1 MWGWLKYLY
10 LRFNHLVTLKNLRSI
25 IATYGSHPSSRGS
38 FYVMSPDR
46 VGKLQS
52 LWASNLPAVT
62 PHYAVKCN
70 PDPKL
75 VGLLRQYGFG
85 FDCASQRELSLMN
98 TNDLVVYANPC
109 KSDRDI
115 AYAKERG
122 SPLTVIDSC
131 EEVDK
136 LDAASYTGG
145 ALVRI
150 KVDDTGS
157 KMPFGAKFGA
167 DVNDVT
173 KIAEYAKKKN
183 IGLQGVSFH
192 VGSESRN
199 PDAHNMAIELAGV
212 QCKKLLSVGHMAT
225 IIDIG
230 GGFMPDKGLFGM
242 QAAGIRE
249 AIFMK
254 RKAGLRFIAEPGRFF
269 ATESQ
274 DLFVQVI
281 GKKPVGANRPGWRY
295 TLDESLYGQFTN
307 ILFDHQEPRW
317 LRIPQREGAKGKRG
331 SGILF
336 GRTCDSLDVIA
347 RSDDMEELEVGDWLW
362 FPHMGAYTTVTA
374 SEFNGFPK
382 PPVFMDT
389 GILPLKSDV
398 NMSSSVG
405 KIQYVKAVS
414 AKEMLA

>member
-1 MWGWLKYLY
+1 
-10 LRFNHLVTLKNLRSI
+10 
-25 IATYGSHPSSRGS
+25 
-38 FYVMSPDR
+38 MSPAR
-46 VGKLQS
+46 VEYLQN
-52 LWASNLPAVT
+52 LWSFNLPAVT
-62 PHYAVKCN
+62 PYYAVKCN

-75 VGLLRQYGFG
+75 IGLLRQYGFG

-98 TNDLVVYANPC
+98 TNDLIVYANPC

-115 AYAKERG
+115 AYAKEKG

-136 LDAASYTGG
+136 LDDASYTGG

-167 DVNDVT
+167 DVDAVY
-173 KIAEYAKKKN
+173 KIAEYAKKRN
-183 IGLQGVSFH
+183 IDLQGISFH
-192 VGSESRN
+192 VGSESGN
-199 PDAHNMAIELAGV
+199 PDAHKMAIELAGE
-212 QCKKLLSVGHMAT
+212 QCKKLLSAGHMAT

-230 GGFMPDKGLFGM
+230 GGFVADRGTFGM
-242 QAAGIRE
+242 QAAGIRS

-269 ATESQ
+269 ATEAQ

-281 GKKPVGANRPGWRY
+281 GKKPAGGSRPGWRY

-317 LRIPQREGAKGKRG
+317 LRIPKREGSVGRRG

-382 PPVFMDT
+382 PPVFTDEYSD
-389 GILPLKSDV
+389 LPPKSHL
-398 NMSSSVG
+398 NMSHSVG
-405 KIQYVKAVS
+405 SIQYVKAVS
-414 AKEMLA
+414 AKEMLR

>member
-1 MWGWLKYLY
+1 
-10 LRFNHLVTLKNLRSI
+10 
-25 IATYGSHPSSRGS
+25 
-38 FYVMSPDR
+38 MSPGR
-46 VGKLQS
+46 VERLQS
-52 LWASNLPAVT
+52 IWSFNLPSVV

-75 VGLLRQYGFG
+75 IGLLRQYGFG
-85 FDCASQRELSLMN
+85 FDCASQRELSLMSPG
-98 TNDLVVYANPC
+98 DSVVYANPC

-115 AYAKERG
+115 AFAKARG

-131 EEVDK
+131 EEIEK
-136 LDAASYTGG
+136 LDEYSYTGG
-145 ALVRI
+145 ALIRI
-150 KVDDTGS
+150 KVDDSGS

-167 DVNDVT
+167 ECD
-173 KIAEYAKKKN
+173 KIGMIGEYAKKKN
-183 IGLQGVSFH
+183 IGLHGISFH
-192 VGSESRN
+192 VGSESGD
-199 PDAHNMAIELAGV
+199 PQAHKRAIELAGK
-212 QCKKLLSVGHMAT
+212 QCMKLLAAGHHAN

-230 GGFMPDKGLFGM
+230 GGFVPENFTS
-242 QAAGIRE
+242 QAANIRH
-249 AIFMK
+249 AVLAK
-254 RKAGLRFIAEPGRFF
+254 KGAGLKFIAEPGRFF
-269 ATESQ
+269 ATEAQ

-281 GKKPVGANRPGWRY
+281 GKKPAANKAGWRY
-295 TLDESLYGQFTN
+295 TIDESLYGQFTN

-317 LRIPQREGAKGKRG
+317 VRIPRVEGAKGARG

-382 PPVFMDT
+382 PPVFLDD
-389 GILPLKSDV
+389 GLPERSNL
-398 NMSSSVG
+398 NMASSVS
-405 KIQYVKAVS
+405 KIIYVKAVS

>member
-1 MWGWLKYLY
+1 M
-10 LRFNHLVTLKNLRSI
+10 VTLRNLRSI

-38 FYVMSPDR
+38 FYVMSPAR
-46 VGKLQS
+46 IERLQS
-52 LWASNLPAVT
+52 MWAFNLPAVN
-62 PHYAVKCN
+62 PYYAVKCN

-75 VGLLRQYGFG
+75 IGLLRECGFG
-85 FDCASQRELSLMN
+85 FDCASQRELSLMEKGN
-98 TNDLVVYANPC
+98 LVIYANPC

-150 KVDDTGS
+150 KVDDKGS

-167 DVNDVT
+167 EVSAVSV
-173 KIAEYAKKKN
+173 IADYAKKKN
-183 IGLQGVSFH
+183 IGLRGISFH
-192 VGSESRN
+192 VGSESRD
-199 PDAHNMAIELAGV
+199 PDAHKMAIELAGE
-212 QCKKLLSVGHMAT
+212 QCKKLLSAGHMAT

-230 GGFMPDKGLFGM
+230 GGFMPDRDLFGM
-242 QAAGIRE
+242 QAAAIRE

-269 ATESQ
+269 ATEAQ

-281 GKKPVGANRPGWRY
+281 GKKPASTNGWRY

-307 ILFDHQEPRW
+307 ILFDHQQPRW
-317 LRIPQREGAKGKRG
+317 VRIPQKEGAVGKKS

-382 PPVFMDT
+382 PPVFLDEA
-389 GILPLKSDV
+389 GDLPLKSSM

-405 KIQYVKAVS
+405 LIQYVKPVS
-414 AKEMLA
+414 ALTS

>member
-1 MWGWLKYLY
+1 
-10 LRFNHLVTLKNLRSI
+10 
-25 IATYGSHPSSRGS
+25 
-38 FYVMSPDR
+38 MSPAR
-46 VGKLQS
+46 VERLQS
-52 LWASNLPAVT
+52 LWSFNLPAVA
-62 PHYAVKCN
+62 PYYAVKCN

-75 VGLLRQYGFG
+75 IALLRQYGFG

-109 KSDRDI
+109 KSERDI
-115 AYAKERG
+115 VYAKERG

-131 EEVDK
+131 EEVEK
-136 LDAASYTGG
+136 LDASSYTGG

-167 DVNDVT
+167 DVDTVS

-183 IGLQGVSFH
+183 IGLRGISFH
-192 VGSESRN
+192 VGSESGN
-199 PDAHNMAIELAGV
+199 PDAHKMAIELAGE
-212 QCKKLLSVGHMAT
+212 QCKKLLSAGHMAT

-230 GGFMPDKGLFGM
+230 GGFVANKDLFGT
-242 QAAGIRE
+242 QAAGIRS
-249 AIFMK
+249 AVFMK

-269 ATESQ
+269 ATEAQ

-281 GKKPVGANRPGWRY
+281 GKKPTTTANGWRY

-307 ILFDHQEPRW
+307 ILFDHQTPRW
-317 LRIPQREGAKGKRG
+317 VRIPQKEGAVGKKG

-382 PPVFMDT
+382 PPVFLDEADE
-389 GILPLKSDV
+389 LPQRSSM

-405 KIQYVKAVS
+405 RIQYVKAVS

>member
-1 MWGWLKYLY
+1 
-10 LRFNHLVTLKNLRSI
+10 
-25 IATYGSHPSSRGS
+25 
-38 FYVMSPDR
+38 
-46 VGKLQS
+46 
-52 LWASNLPAVT
+52 
-62 PHYAVKCN
+62 
-70 PDPKL
+70 
-75 VGLLRQYGFG
+75 
-85 FDCASQRELSLMN
+85 MN

-109 KSDRDI
+109 KSERDI

-131 EEVDK
+131 EEVEK
-136 LDAASYTGG
+136 LDQASYKGG

-167 DVNDVT
+167 DVDAVA

-183 IGLQGVSFH
+183 IGLQGISFH
-192 VGSESRN
+192 VGSESAN
-199 PDAHNMAIELAGV
+199 PDAHKKAIELAV
-212 QCKKLLSVGHMAT
+212 TQCEKLLSAGHMAT

-230 GGFMPDKGLFGM
+230 GGFVADKNLFTL
-242 QAAGIRE
+242 QAAGIRG
-249 AIFMK
+249 AVHAK

-281 GKKPVGANRPGWRY
+281 GKKPAGGMRDGWRY

-317 LRIPQREGAKGKRG
+317 VRIPQKEGAVGKKS

-382 PPVFMDT
+382 PPVFLDEHNE
-389 GILPLKSDV
+389 LPLKSSV

>member
-1 MWGWLKYLY
+1 
-10 LRFNHLVTLKNLRSI
+10 
-25 IATYGSHPSSRGS
+25 
-38 FYVMSPDR
+38 MSPAR
-46 VGKLQS
+46 VERLQS
-52 LWASNLPAVT
+52 LWSFNLAAVN
-62 PHYAVKCN
+62 PYYAVKCN

-75 VGLLRQYGFG
+75 IALLRQYGFG

-109 KSDRDI
+109 KSERDI

-131 EEVDK
+131 EEVEK

-167 DVNDVT
+167 DVVNVS

-183 IGLQGVSFH
+183 IGLRGISFH
-192 VGSESRN
+192 VGSESGN
-199 PDAHNMAIELAGV
+199 PDAHKMAIELAGE
-212 QCKKLLSVGHMAT
+212 QCKKLLSSGHMAT

-230 GGFMPDKGLFGM
+230 GGFVANKDSFIM
-242 QAAGIRE
+242 QAAGIRS
-249 AIFMK
+249 AVFMK

-269 ATESQ
+269 ATEAQ

-281 GKKPVGANRPGWRY
+281 GKKPAATANGWRY

-307 ILFDHQEPRW
+307 ILFDHQTPRW
-317 LRIPQREGAKGKRG
+317 VRIPQKEGAVGKKG

-382 PPVFMDT
+382 PPVFLDEADE
-389 GILPLKSDV
+389 LPQRSSM

-405 KIQYVKAVS
+405 RIQYVKAVS